1 MFIAPPSWLEGQVL
15 KLVREQWK
23 NIAKLEEGV
32 EEIFHF

>member
-1 MFIAPPSWLEGQVL
+1 MFIAPLPWLEGQVL

-23 NIAKLEEGV
+23 NIAELKEGV